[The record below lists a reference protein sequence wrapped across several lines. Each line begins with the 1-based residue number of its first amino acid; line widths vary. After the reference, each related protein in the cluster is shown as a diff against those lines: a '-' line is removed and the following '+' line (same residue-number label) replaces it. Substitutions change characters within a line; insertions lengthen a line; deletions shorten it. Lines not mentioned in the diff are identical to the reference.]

1 MKHLILTAF
10 LFAGTSAVAEDGL
23 SWGGELDAKY
33 KVDAEALTMTLEPD
47 VTYTRGASALTVGMD
62 IPVWNSTSTDSF
74 VLLDSLDDG
83 KQPDLDIEVTH
94 QLRDNLEL
102 SLGTAWDLN
111 RQAREEITLGVSFS
125 F

>member
-1 MKHLILTAF
+1 MKYLILTA
-10 LFAGTSAVAEDGL
+10 LLVAGTSAMAEDGL
-23 SWGGELDAKY
+23 SWGGEIDAKY
-33 KVDAEALTMTLEPD
+33 KVDAETLTMTLEPD

-62 IPVWNSTSTDSF
+62 IPVWNSTSADNF
-74 VLLDSLDDG
+74 VLLDALDAG
-83 KQPDLDIEVTH
+83 SQPDLDLELTH

-111 RQAREEITLGVSFS
+111 KQAREEITLGVSFS